1 MEDDSNQLKAILLG
15 GQSGAGKTTIHRIKK
30 KEFQG
35 NIIFIDDDS
44 YCSQH
49 PDYLALQG
57 KYGKD
62 SEDYTKGVKG
72 KWSNMW
78 LMNSARKAIIC

>member
-1 MEDDSNQLKAILLG
+1 MWKDDSNQLKAILLG
-15 GQSGAGKTTIHRIKK
+15 GESGAGKTTIHRIKK

-44 YCSQH
+44 YRSQY
-49 PDYLALQG
+49 PNYLALQE

-62 SEDYTKGVKG
+62 REDYTKGEGETVEHVVDEL
-72 KWSNMW
+72 ST
-78 LMNSARKAIIC
+78 